1 MRMNFIISLH
11 IIFHILK
18 ERDEMVAAFIGGAV
32 VVYAVVM
39 KQVLTKTTAH
49 LR

>member
-1 MRMNFIISLH
+1 MNFIISLH
-11 IIFHILK
+11 IIFYILK